1 MSMVTLEA
9 WACGR
14 TVICDARSPVVWGMA
29 RRARAGVGY
38 RDHAELGEIVG
49 MLADDPTL
57 RERLGAAGR
66 AFVAKTYTWPRIVE
80 RYLDL
85 FAEVRARSAA

>member
-1 MSMVTLEA
+1 M
-9 WACGR
+9 WAPGDLRRTFAGR
-14 TVICDARSPVVWGMA
+14 VGHGSGRGRPPRGPPL
-29 RRARAGVGY
+29 GY

-49 MLADDPTL
+49 MLADDPAL
-57 RERLGAAGR
+57 CERLGVAGR

-85 FAEVRARSAA
+85 FAEVRVRSAA